1 MLWFDEYK
9 KLSQDERD
17 YYKEFIYDDDQRK
30 IALDYDRFIE
40 SLKNIAN
47 NPDEL
52 KHINRRLNIA
62 EEIALLFV
70 DETLYISHILYSMK
84 LIDNDIIK
92 LINQIGENFNEIEK
106 DNKNDWSIDYMIK
119 NAMWINIRNIA
130 NKILIMLNETDN
142 IV

>member
-9 KLSQDERD
+9 KLLQDERD

-40 SLKNIAN
+40 SLKDIAN

-52 KHINRRLNIA
+52 KHMNRRINFA

-70 DETLYISHILYSMK
+70 DETLFISHILYNMK
-84 LIDNDIIK
+84 LIDNDIIE
-92 LINQIGENFNEIEK
+92 LINQIDENFNEIAK

-119 NAMWINIRNIA
+119 NAMWVNIRNIA
-130 NKILIMLNETDN
+130 NKILIMLNEADD

>member
-17 YYKEFIYDDDQRK
+17 YYKELIYDDDQRK

-40 SLKNIAN
+40 SLKIIAN

-92 LINQIGENFNEIEK
+92 LIDQIDENFNEIEK

>member
-9 KLSQDERD
+9 KLLQDERD

-40 SLKNIAN
+40 SLKDIAN

-52 KHINRRLNIA
+52 KHMNRRLNFA

-70 DETLYISHILYSMK
+70 DETLYISHILYNLK
-84 LIDNDIIK
+84 LIDNDIIE
-92 LINQIGENFNEIEK
+92 LINQIDENFNEIAK

-130 NKILIMLNETDN
+130 NKILIMLNEADD

>member
-40 SLKNIAN
+40 SLKDIAN

-52 KHINRRLNIA
+52 KHMNRRLNVA

-70 DETLYISHILYSMK
+70 DETLYISHILYNMK
-84 LIDNDIIK
+84 LIDNDIIE
-92 LINQIGENFNEIEK
+92 LINQIDENFNEIAK

-130 NKILIMLNETDN
+130 NKILIMLNEADN

>member
-9 KLSQDERD
+9 KLLQDERD

-40 SLKNIAN
+40 SLKDIAN

-52 KHINRRLNIA
+52 KHMNRRLNFA

-70 DETLYISHILYSMK
+70 DETLYISHILYNMK
-84 LIDNDIIK
+84 LIDNDIIE
-92 LINQIGENFNEIEK
+92 LINQIDENFNEIAK

-130 NKILIMLNETDN
+130 NKILIMLNEADN